1 MSASWG
7 LPQDFEE
14 GLRRGMWTFLL
25 HESDTPP
32 VDEVKALLRERRLD
46 VVTVSRADLRP
57 FRLRG
62 WLASSD
68 TLADCWTAAC
78 RRIAEELRDKR
89 PEWRADVEAGLG
101 RRGETFERYEGMLKR
116 DPASGLGSLL
126 ARCGDPTARAPVFLF
141 PDWGPLLVGGA
152 LPAGG
157 VEGRAAGGTADL
169 DPSHAELRHILRAWT
184 QGHHVGPPK
193 LRAVWLL
200 PSHPGVRAALTA
212 QSLPTPGGGVGTS
225 RFSGRL
231 TIFSLPAGGETS
243 R

>member
-1 MSASWG
+1 MSVSSE
-7 LPQDFEE
+7 LPQDFDD
-14 GLRRGMWTFLL
+14 GLRKGTWIFLL
-25 HESDTPP
+25 HEGDTPP
-32 VDEVKALLRERRLD
+32 VDEVTEILRERRLE
-46 VVTVSRADLRP
+46 VVTLSRAGLRP

-62 WLASSD
+62 WRASSD

-78 RRIAEELRDKR
+78 RQIAEELRQRR
-89 PEWRADVEAGLG
+89 PDWRADVEAGLG
-101 RRGETFERYEGMLKR
+101 RRGERFESYEGMLKR

-126 ARCGDPTARAPVFLF
+126 ARCGDLTARAPVFLF

-152 LPAGG
+152 FPAAG
-157 VEGRAAGGTADL
+157 VGGRAAGGSADL
-169 DPSHAELRHILRAWT
+169 DPNHAELRHILRAWT
-184 QGHHVGPPK
+184 QGPHASPPR

-212 QSLPTPGGGVGTS
+212 QTAATPGGVVGTS

-231 TIFSLPAGGETS
+231 TIFSLPAGGETP